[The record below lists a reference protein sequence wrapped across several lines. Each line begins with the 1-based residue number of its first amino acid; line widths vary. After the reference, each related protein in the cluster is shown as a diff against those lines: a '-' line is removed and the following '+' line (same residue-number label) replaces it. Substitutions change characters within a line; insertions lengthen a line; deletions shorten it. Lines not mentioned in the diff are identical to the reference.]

1 MERDTGVVA
10 GGFTFVSATGL
21 LACWWAYK
29 EGLLEFRDVRVW
41 LACHELAARRAC
53 MEKGRAPRFTVDEL
67 SRLVGG
73 VGGEHVRASLR
84 RLQNAQLLRWSESSI
99 RFVSSLDSI
108 PSDAQAFIES
118 VQNHRRKIPFP
129 RRLLRFL
136 ASSRKPV
143 LLATALGHVLRCLYY
158 RRGRCSPSG
167 LCKASWI
174 AAVFAVDERN
184 VKAARQEL
192 ESLGVLIREPSTQLR
207 MNRYG
212 LTVRL
217 NLAWSPPSA
226 SRETPPRA
234 ALPTTE
240 SPRPKGTG
248 ISSSGRAENQ
258 KPVPGR
264 PSGVRKRTGRAPSF
278 RRVHEEDLRNGQRLA
293 VLFEQALR
301 DGLVGSSESDR
312 LKFLSAAERALR
324 VGTTNKA
331 GLFVAVVRRGLWHH
345 VSTLDEDRARRRLPG
360 LRAPTQGTL
369 PQFSG
374 SPCSDSV
381 EEVRRLIARSLASI
395 GTPIT
400 RGLSGI

>member
-1 MERDTGVVA
+1 MERDAGVVA

-21 LACWWAYK
+21 LACWWSYTA
-29 EGLLEFRDVRVW
+29 ELLEFRDVRVW

-53 MEKGRAPRFTVDEL
+53 VEKGRAPRFTVEEL

-84 RLQNAQLLRWSESSI
+84 RLERAQLLRWSESSI
-99 RFVSSLDSI
+99 RFVSSLESL
-108 PSDAQAFIES
+108 PAAAQAFIES

-158 RRGRCSPSG
+158 RRGQCSASG

-174 AAVFAVDERN
+174 AAVFSVDERN

-192 ESLGVLIREPSTQLR
+192 ELLGVLIREPSTQLR

-234 ALPTTE
+234 ALPTTK
-240 SPRPKGTG
+240 SPRPRETG
-248 ISSSGRAENQ
+248 ISSSGRSENQ
-258 KPVPGR
+258 KPAAGR
-264 PSGVRKRTGRAPSF
+264 PSGVRKRTGRGPRLSD
-278 RRVHEEDLRNGQRLA
+278 VQVEDLRDTGRLLELHREA
-293 VLFEQALR
+293 VRL
-301 DGLVGSSESDR
+301 GHIGNSEAER
-312 LKFLSAAERALR
+312 LKFVAAAEHSLSH
-324 VGTTNKA
+324 A
-331 GLFVAVVRRGLWHH
+331 GKNPAGMFATIVRRGLWFQ
-345 VSTLDEDRARRRLPG
+345 TLQEEDRARRRLQETVRALSTPG
-360 LRAPTQGTL
+360 QYRDIPACTASPESIRA
-369 PQFSG
+369 
-374 SPCSDSV
+374 
-381 EEVRRLIARSLASI
+381 LINRSLRSVGAI
-395 GTPIT
+395 Q
-400 RGLSGI
+400 

>member
-1 MERDTGVVA
+1 MVA
-10 GGFTFVSATGL
+10 GGFTFVLAAGL
-21 LACWWAYK
+21 LACWWSYK

-84 RLQNAQLLRWSESSI
+84 RLEKAQLLGWSESAI
-99 RFVSSLDSI
+99 RFVCSLDLL
-108 PSDAQAFIES
+108 PADARSFIES

-158 RRGRCSPSG
+158 RRGQCSPSG

-174 AAVFAVDERN
+174 AAVFSVDERN

-192 ESLGVLIREPSTQLR
+192 ESLGVIIREPSTQLR

-226 SRETPPRA
+226 LRETPPRA

-240 SPRPKGTG
+240 TPRPRETG
-248 ISSSGRAENQ
+248 ISSSGRSKNQ
-258 KPVPGR
+258 KPVTGK
-264 PSGVRKRTGRAPSF
+264 PSGVRKRTGRGPRLSD
-278 RRVHEEDLRNGQRLA
+278 VQVEDLRDTARLLQLHREA
-293 VLFEQALR
+293 VRL
-301 DGLVGSSESDR
+301 GHVGN
-312 LKFLSAAERALR
+312 SAAERLKFIAAAEHSLSHAR
-324 VGTTNKA
+324 KNPA
-331 GLFVAVVRRGLWHH
+331 GMFATIVRRGLWFQ
-345 VSTLDEDRARRRLPG
+345 TLQEEDRARRRLHRVWESLPSVHQPAPLLACSASPESVRALVQQS
-360 LRAPTQGTL
+360 LRTA
-369 PQFSG
+369 
-374 SPCSDSV
+374 
-381 EEVRRLIARSLASI
+381 EAAR
-395 GTPIT
+395 
-400 RGLSGI
+400 

>member
-1 MERDTGVVA
+1 MERDAGMVA

-21 LACWWAYK
+21 LACWWSYK
-29 EGLLEFRDVRVW
+29 QGLLEFRDVRVW

-53 MEKGRAPRFTVDEL
+53 MEKGRAPRFTIDEL

-84 RLQNAQLLRWSESSI
+84 RLQNAQLLRWSESAI
-99 RFVSSLDSI
+99 RFVSALDSL
-108 PSDAQAFIES
+108 PTYAQAFIES

-136 ASSRKPV
+136 GSSRKPV

-158 RRGRCSPSG
+158 RRGKCSPSG
-167 LCKASWI
+167 LCKASWV
-174 AAVFAVDERN
+174 AAVFSVDERN

-234 ALPTTE
+234 AFPTTE
-240 SPRPKGTG
+240 TPRPRETGT
-248 ISSSGRAENQ
+248 SSFGRSENQ
-258 KPVPGR
+258 KPAAGR
-264 PSGVRKRTGRAPSF
+264 PSGVRKRTGRGPRLSD
-278 RRVHEEDLRNGQRLA
+278 VQVEDLRDTARLLQLHRQA
-293 VLFEQALR
+293 VRL
-301 DGLVGSSESDR
+301 GHVGNSEAER
-312 LKFLSAAERALR
+312 LKFIAAAEHSLSHGRK
-324 VGTTNKA
+324 NPA
-331 GLFVAVVRRGLWHH
+331 GMFATIVRHGLWFQ
-345 VSTLDEDRARRRLPG
+345 TLQEEDRARRRLQATVVAHSAPRPQRIPPSCSASPESI
-360 LRAPTQGTL
+360 RA
-369 PQFSG
+369 
-374 SPCSDSV
+374 
-381 EEVRRLIARSLASI
+381 LINRSLRSVGAI
-395 GTPIT
+395 Q
-400 RGLSGI
+400 